1 MATLTASPWSRY
13 ALVLVDL
20 QNDFWFEAVAATA
33 PELPDRVAAL
43 LAYARTEG
51 LTVVHVRA
59 RFRPDGSLG

>member
-1 MATLTASPWSRY
+1 
-13 ALVLVDL
+13 VDL
-20 QNDFWFEAVAATA
+20 QNDFWSEAVAATA